1 MPKERIVALSD
12 VPQLK
17 DAAAYWFHEKWG
29 IPKEA
34 YQESI
39 EASLCGA
46 EPVPQWYLALEGERI
61 LAGAGVIENDFHH
74 RKDLRPNLCAL
85 YVEEE
90 VRCQGIAGRLLQ
102 TICADMKARGLG
114 TLYLVTDHTAF
125 YERYGWEFFCLVQVE
140 GEAQPS
146 RLYRMIL

>member
-1 MPKERIVALSD
+1 MPKERIITLSD
-12 VPQLK
+12 FPSLK
-17 DAAAYWFHEKWG
+17 ESAACWFHKKWG

-39 EASLCGA
+39 EQSFSRA
-46 EPVPQWYLALEGERI
+46 EPVPQWYLVLEGDRI
-61 LAGAGVIENDFHH
+61 LAGAGVIENDFHD

-85 YVEEE
+85 YVEKD

-102 TICADMKARGLG
+102 TICADMKARGLD
-114 TLYLVTDHTAF
+114 TLYLVTDHTSF
-125 YERYGWEFFCLVQVE
+125 YERYGWAFFCPVQVE